1 MGRGKVEMKLIENK
15 QSRQVTF
22 AKRRSGLMKK
32 AHELSV
38 LCDVEIGLIV
48 FSGNGRL
55 YEFCSGHRKRLT
67 FFRKMKLGPSPLR
80 KFSFTFKLI
89 DSDRSLPIVHQE
101 VKSAIKYGK
110 DVITALK
117 SKDIELQ
124 LEKESKKKEVYLAR
138 GRSPKK
144 GSSKSK
150 HHHCGSSRH
159 LQRFYKY
166 KEQQG
171 FNTCFNKPH
180 NGDRNDNMHHH
191 HKKYSDAFLNELEI
205 PNLINTQQNWIFE
218 ELILPAKLSKT
229 QQKHLFLY
237 IQLSIRREDHNKSP
251 DIDSLSR
258 PITLFLNKILDHPN
272 LTQIGFV
279 KVKVPSTHI
288 KNRLGP
294 GPATRKTSRD
304 SIEDGTSLII
314 KRRNN
319 ILLTSKGLQNLPR
332 IIKNKNRVERDIVS
346 HSTINE
352 DIHLVAQTKINRR
365 QGVALHQGRGIISI
379 PEITGQKEGRR
390 SIPQCPA
397 GTRSEGDHSEYP
409 PRTSKPASHRTVE
422 EQMCQGV
429 DITIT
434 KNTER
439 RIPKQTMKPLPVG
452 ENVSLNLP
460 KKELDPFTERGFP
473 QSLEKT
479 IHSTL
484 PPFGNR
490 MISSLNRKPPIL

>member
-55 YEFCSGHRKRLT
+55 YEFCSGHRSMT
-67 FFRKMKLGPSPLR
+67 WGDMPD
-80 KFSFTFKLI
+80 I
-89 DSDRSLPIVHQE
+89 IVN
-101 VKSAIKYGK
+101 
-110 DVITALK
+110 DVVDIITR
-117 SKDIELQ
+117 IVI
-124 LEKESKKKEVYLAR
+124 ESKKKEVYLAR

-159 LQRFYKY
+159 LQRFCSKASTLTSTNLTM
-166 KEQQG
+166 EIG
-171 FNTCFNKPH
+171 MTTCIITTKNIQRLQFTFSLFQPLQ
-180 NGDRNDNMHHH
+180 
-191 HKKYSDAFLNELEI
+191 DAFRNELKI
-205 PNLINTQQNWIFE
+205 PNLINRQQKWIFE
-218 ELILPAKLSKT
+218 ELILHAKLSKT

-237 IQLSIRREDHNKSP
+237 IQLSIQREDHNRSP

-272 LTQIGFV
+272 LTQIGFA

-332 IIKNKNRVERDIVS
+332 IIKNKNRVESDIVS
-346 HSTINE
+346 HSSINE
-352 DIHLVAQTKINRR
+352 DIHPVAQTKINRR
-365 QGVALHQGRGIISI
+365 QGVALYQGRGIISI
-379 PEITGQKEGRR
+379 PEITGGVLAHLRDNTDYESSTDKNRGTPQKGRIDLSQHSQQKEGRR

-409 PRTSKPASHRTVE
+409 T
-422 EQMCQGV
+422 
-429 DITIT
+429 
-434 KNTER
+434 N
-439 RIPKQTMKPLPVG
+439 
-452 ENVSLNLP
+452 
-460 KKELDPFTERGFP
+460 F
-473 QSLEKT
+473 
-479 IHSTL
+479 
-484 PPFGNR
+484 
-490 MISSLNRKPPIL
+490 